1 MYLNVNQRV
10 PVARETEEDFLV
22 PIMVDVMASSTAKRT
37 SNQVDSID
45 NSGEFVIGR
54 MWAERWDLALS
65 EDCGF
70 NATKIAD
77 ISGVW
82 MQVTETIMR
91 GGRRFRPELCIE
103 GFVSDITFLHEILLH
118 PSIED
123 RVAVV
128 DAMIRPLVTMNSLVL
143 MQYEQGESYHLEDRE
158 YSDLGFCKIARS
170 NLLLK
175 DNSLRYPFSDR
186 FPGGKQ
192 VELNATAEQEQ
203 WLLNH
208 WEKLVIDH
216 PAL

>member
-1 MYLNVNQRV
+1 MYVNVNQRV
-10 PVARETEEDFLV
+10 PVARETEEDFLI
-22 PIMVDVMASSTAKRT
+22 PIMVDVMASSAIRHAQ
-37 SNQVDSID
+37 NQVPTRHAS
-45 NSGEFVIGR
+45 EEYVVGR

-70 NATKIAD
+70 NTIKIAD
-77 ISGVW
+77 VSGVW

-103 GFVSDITFLHEILLH
+103 GFVSEIIFLHEILLH

-123 RVAVV
+123 RVAVI
-128 DAMIRPLVTMNSLVL
+128 DAMLRPLVTINSLVL

-192 VELNATAEQEQ
+192 VELSGSHEHEQ
-203 WLLNH
+203 WLLDH
-208 WEKLVIDH
+208 WEKLVVDH